1 MKAVKSFVKSAWLIV
16 LLLACWEA
24 LSEFHVLDPLFFP
37 PPSVLLGTLG
47 SLTMSGELGHQIVRT
62 LERTM
67 VGFGVGVVAGVIV
80 SVILAVSVT
89 LRRATHPLI
98 SALYSMPH
106 LTLLPM
112 LMLLLGVNNV
122 SRVLL
127 VVLTTA
133 LVMVIQTSDAIR
145 GINRDYVDMAVN
157 YGAGTLTV
165 IRKVYLP
172 ACLPQIF
179 TALRLAFGRALVL
192 TISLELLSCDD
203 GLGSMIWNA
212 WQTFAIEKLY
222 VSIALAGV
230 LGVTFQGL
238 FQVLEKR
245 LVPWTEPA
253 R

>member
-1 MKAVKSFVKSAWLIV
+1 MKTAASIAKGAWLIV
-16 LLLACWEA
+16 LLLAVWEA
-24 LSEFHVLDPLFFP
+24 LSKFRVLDPLFFP
-37 PPSVLLGTLG
+37 PPSVLFGTLR
-47 SLTMSGELGHQIVRT
+47 SLTMSGELGHQITRT
-62 LERTM
+62 LERTA
-67 VGFGVGVVAGVIV
+67 VGFGAGVVAGVIV
-80 SVILAVSVT
+80 SVVLAVSVT
-89 LRRATHPLI
+89 LRQATQPLI

-112 LMLLLGVNNV
+112 LMLLLGVNDV
-122 SRVLL
+122 ARVLL

-145 GINRDYVDMAVN
+145 GIKRDYVDMAVN
-157 YGAGTLTV
+157 YGAGSFTV
-165 IRKVYLP
+165 IRKVYFP

-192 TISLELLSCDD
+192 TISLELLNCDD

-230 LGVTFQGL
+230 LGVMFQGL
-238 FQVLEKR
+238 FQLLEKR
-245 LVPWTEPA
+245 FVPWTEPA

>member
-1 MKAVKSFVKSAWLIV
+1 MKTVRSLFQGAWLIV
-16 LLLACWEA
+16 LLLACWQA
-24 LSEFHVLDPLFFP
+24 LSKFRVLDPLFFP

-47 SLTMSGELGHQIVRT
+47 SLIMSGELGHQILRT

-67 VGFGVGVVAGVIV
+67 VGFVGGVAAGVVV
-80 SVILAVSVT
+80 SVILAVSIT
-89 LRRATHPLI
+89 LRRATQPLI

-112 LMLLLGVNNV
+112 LMLILGMNDV

-127 VVLTTA
+127 VALATA

-157 YGAGTLTV
+157 YGAGSFTV
-165 IRKVYLP
+165 IRKIYFP

-192 TISLELLSCDD
+192 TISLELLNSDD

-230 LGVTFQGL
+230 LGVMFQGL

>member
-1 MKAVKSFVKSAWLIV
+1 MKTVKSFFKSAWLMV

-24 LSEFHVLDPLFFP
+24 LSKFRALDPLFFP

-67 VGFGVGVVAGVIV
+67 VGFGAGVVAGVIV

-89 LRRATHPLI
+89 LRRATQPMI

-112 LMLLLGVNNV
+112 LMLLLGVNDV

-127 VVLTTA
+127 VVLTTS

-157 YGAGTLTV
+157 YGARPLTV

-192 TISLELLSCDD
+192 TISLELLNCDD
-203 GLGSMIWNA
+203 GLGSMIWSA

-222 VSIALAGV
+222 VSIALAGA
-230 LGVTFQGL
+230 LGVMFQSF
-238 FQVLEKR
+238 FQLLEKR